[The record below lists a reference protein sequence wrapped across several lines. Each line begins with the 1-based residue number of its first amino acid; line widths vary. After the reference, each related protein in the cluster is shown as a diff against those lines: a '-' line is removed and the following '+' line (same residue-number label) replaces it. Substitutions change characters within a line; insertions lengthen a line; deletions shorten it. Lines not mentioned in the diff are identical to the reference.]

1 MKRRKGLSR
10 RQAHRIRRGIVGAQM
25 AYAAWE
31 ACSPDRASQIYYTV
45 SSFGGITQRALF
57 REFARLTAR

>member
-1 MKRRKGLSR
+1 
-10 RQAHRIRRGIVGAQM
+10 M
-25 AYAAWE
+25 AYAVWQAGN
-31 ACSPDRASQIYYTV
+31 PDRASLIYYTV

>member
-10 RQAHRIRRGIVGAQM
+10 RQARRIRRGIVGAQM
-25 AYAAWE
+25 AYAALE
-31 ACSPDRASQIYYTV
+31 ARNPDRASQIYYTV

>member
-1 MKRRKGLSR
+1 MRGRKGLSR
-10 RQAHRIRRGIVGAQM
+10 RQARHIRRGIVGAQM

-31 ACSPDRASQIYYTV
+31 AGDPDRASLIYYTV

>member
-10 RQAHRIRRGIVGAQM
+10 RQARHIRRGIVGAQM
-25 AYAAWE
+25 AHAAWE
-31 ACSPDRASQIYYTV
+31 AGNPDRASQIYYTV

>member
-1 MKRRKGLSR
+1 MRKRKGLSR
-10 RQAHRIRRGIVGAQM
+10 RQARRIRRGIVGAQM
-25 AYAAWE
+25 ACAAWE
-31 ACSPDRASQIYYTV
+31 AGNPDRASLIYYTV

>member
-10 RQAHRIRRGIVGAQM
+10 RQARRIRRGIVGAQM

-31 ACSPDRASQIYYTV
+31 ARNPDRASQIYYTV

>member
-1 MKRRKGLSR
+1 
-10 RQAHRIRRGIVGAQM
+10 M

-31 ACSPDRASQIYYTV
+31 EGNPDRASLIYYTV

-57 REFARLTAR
+57 REFARLAAR